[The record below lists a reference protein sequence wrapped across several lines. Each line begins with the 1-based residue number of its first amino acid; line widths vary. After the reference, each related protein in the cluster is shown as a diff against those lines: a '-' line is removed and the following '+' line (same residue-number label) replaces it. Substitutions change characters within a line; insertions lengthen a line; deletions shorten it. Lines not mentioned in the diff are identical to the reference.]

1 MDGTDVDREEVKWY
15 WYMEQILK
23 LDEQNLKAHYTAI
36 AREYHT
42 QRTGWKSMGM
52 GW

>member
-1 MDGTDVDREEVKWY
+1 MDGTDVDWEGVK

-23 LDEQNLKAHYTAI
+23 LDEQNLKAHYMAI